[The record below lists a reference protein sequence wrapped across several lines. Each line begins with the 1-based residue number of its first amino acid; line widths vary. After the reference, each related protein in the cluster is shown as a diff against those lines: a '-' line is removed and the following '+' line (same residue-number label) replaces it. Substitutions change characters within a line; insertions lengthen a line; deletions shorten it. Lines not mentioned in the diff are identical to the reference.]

1 MDLGGLPVPEQQLG
15 DALGGMIGDGG
26 ENVGIEQAG
35 RLAGSD
41 DAARDADG
49 DVAIERLSPNEA
61 IAYRRR

>member
-1 MDLGGLPVPEQQLG
+1 
-15 DALGGMIGDGG
+15 MIGDGG